1 MTIVAYVLGC
11 HRCPVAQ
18 YRS

>member
-1 MTIVAYVLGC
+1 MTIVAYVLG
-11 HRCPVAQ
+11 RCPVAQ

>member
-11 HRCPVAQ
+11 YRCPVAQ